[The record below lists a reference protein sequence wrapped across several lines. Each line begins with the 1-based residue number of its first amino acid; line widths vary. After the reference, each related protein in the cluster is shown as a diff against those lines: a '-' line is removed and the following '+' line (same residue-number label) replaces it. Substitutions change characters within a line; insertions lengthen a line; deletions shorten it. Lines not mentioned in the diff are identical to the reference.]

1 MKRAA
6 VIMAG
11 GAGTRL
17 WPLSRRNRPKQLL
30 RIVEGRSLLRI
41 AFERL
46 RSFLP
51 DTDIYVIALA
61 EHLPAIGK
69 ELPEILEQNLIGEP
83 VGRDTANA
91 VALSA
96 AILHRRDPET
106 TMGVFTADHLIRPTD
121 RFAETVRL
129 GFKTADENPDALV
142 TFGIKPTHPETGFGY
157 VHRGDALRPGVWNV
171 KAFREKPDLDTAR
184 QYVASGDYYWNSG
197 MFAWK
202 TRTILGQLADHL
214 PQTHDA
220 AVRMAGAW
228 HSPDGMKLAAEV
240 YPELDRISIDFAV
253 MEKAPS
259 VLVVEMNVE
268 WIDVGS
274 WTALPSV
281 VGQDRDDNTVAI
293 ERLVQL
299 DSRGNVFVSEDDH
312 LIAAIGVKDLVVVHS
327 RDATLICHKDQ
338 AQRIKEMV
346 GELQARYDDRY
357 D

>member
-1 MKRAA
+1 MKQAA

-30 RIVEGRSLLRI
+30 RIVEGRSLLRL

-51 DTDIYVIALA
+51 ETDIHVIALA

-69 ELPEILEQNLIGEP
+69 ELPEIPNENLIGEP

-91 VALSA
+91 IALSA
-96 AILHRRDPET
+96 AIMHRRDPET

-129 GFKTADENPDALV
+129 GFQTAGENADALV
-142 TFGIKPTHPETGFGY
+142 TFGIKPTQPETGYGY
-157 VHRGDALRPGVWNV
+157 VHRGDFLQPGVSKV
-171 KAFREKPDLDTAR
+171 SAFREKPDLDTAR
-184 QYVASGDYYWNSG
+184 RYLESGDYYWNSG

-202 TRTILGQLADHL
+202 TRAILGQLKAHL

-220 AVRMAGAW
+220 ALRIADAW
-228 HSPDGMKLAAEV
+228 QSPEGTRLAAEV
-240 YPELDRISIDFAV
+240 YPGLERISIDFAV
-253 MEKAPS
+253 MEKARQ
-259 VLVVEMNVE
+259 VLVVEMAVD

-281 VGQDRDDNTVAI
+281 IGPDQNDNTGAL
-293 ERLVQL
+293 ERLAQI

-312 LIAAIGVKDLVVVHS
+312 LITAIGVNDLVVVHS
-327 RDATLICHKDQ
+327 PDATLICHRDQ

-346 GELQARYDDRY
+346 GELKTRYGDRY